1 MYKVKERSAMVHG
14 SVGYCPCGAE
24 IWIEYL
30 YTAGRWQVRF
40 LDENNQAIETCP
52 LCRRRIVEEELAS
65 R

>member
-1 MYKVKERSAMVHG
+1 MVHS

-30 YTAGRWQVRF
+30 HTAGRWQVRF
-40 LDENNQAIETCP
+40 LDDNNRAIEACP
-52 LCRRRIVEEELAS
+52 HCRRRIVEEELAS

>member
-1 MYKVKERSAMVHG
+1 MPGDKKRITMVHS

-30 YTAGRWQVRF
+30 HAAGRWQVRF
-40 LDENNQAIETCP
+40 VDENNQAIETCP
-52 LCRRRIVEEELAS
+52 HCRRRIVEEELLS

>member
-1 MYKVKERSAMVHG
+1 MERVRERSAMVYS

-30 YTAGRWQVRF
+30 HTAGRWQVRF
-40 LDENNQAIETCP
+40 LDDSDQAIETCP
-52 LCRRRIVEEELAS
+52 HCRRRIMEEELVS

>member
-1 MYKVKERSAMVHG
+1 MVHS
-14 SVGYCPCGAE
+14 SVGYCPCRAE

-30 YTAGRWQVRF
+30 PADGRWQVCF

-52 LCRRRIVEEELAS
+52 DCRRRIVEDELTS